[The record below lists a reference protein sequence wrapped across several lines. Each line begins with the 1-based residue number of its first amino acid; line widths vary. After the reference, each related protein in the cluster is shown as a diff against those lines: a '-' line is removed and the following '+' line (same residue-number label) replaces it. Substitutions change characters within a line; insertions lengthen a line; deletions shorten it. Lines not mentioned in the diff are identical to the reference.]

1 MCSSREVDMHRV
13 KSVVRPIPPGRAI
26 VGLFAALVSIVLLPS
41 GVALADTVTTD
52 FENFSTCNK
61 PMPVYPVFPNCGS
74 VNGQD
79 FWKSSPPAPN
89 GIGDNS
95 LPNGYDQQ
103 VVLNAQVPGSPA
115 PSSFGTQSL
124 RLSNALNPS
133 PAVYPPVFYT
143 QTYSRPN
150 TQPDGEDLTDTVFTG
165 RFSFISMFPGREQPG
180 LHISVSPDDGT
191 GGRMS
196 YIALDDASGPN
207 IHLLFY
213 DTNSAGKFVPH
224 DLGTVS
230 RDQPHTIQFWMRL
243 VPGPDNDLV
252 RIAIDG
258 QDSGQCYTT
267 WENYYRAPAP
277 VGEHREP
284 PVTNSFLF
292 LSSASDAADNATP
305 PTGNDLSLLNGGYLF
320 DNVTTTTTAATGPPS
335 CDLTIDKTADSPTVT
350 AGGVAGYQIT
360 VHNRGRL
367 AARHLLLCDRIPR
380 RTTFV
385 SASRRLSRLRVGR
398 CLLIPRLGPGQSA
411 GFHVDLR
418 VASDAPPGSL
428 SNIADVLPGVPGGA
442 GGPPVLPP
450 LTNLPLPI
458 LPASIRAVIAQ
469 APPIARARAL
479 VRILRA
485 RSSAPTPPPV
495 TG

>member
-1 MCSSREVDMHRV
+1 
-13 KSVVRPIPPGRAI
+13 
-26 VGLFAALVSIVLLPS
+26 VGSFATLVSIVLLPCS
-41 GVALADTVTTD
+41 VALADTVATD
-52 FENFSTCNK
+52 FENFSTCAQ
-61 PMPVYPVFPNCGS
+61 PTPVFPTFPNCGS

-79 FWKSSPPAPN
+79 GWKSEPVPN
-89 GIGDNS
+89 SDFGDNS

-103 VVLNAQVPGSPA
+103 VVLNAKIPGTPA
-115 PSSFGTQSL
+115 PVTFGTRSL

-133 PAVYPPVFYT
+133 PAVDPPVFFS
-143 QTYSRPN
+143 QTYSKPN
-150 TQPDGEDLTDTVFTG
+150 AQPSGEDLTNTIFTG
-165 RFSFISMFPGREQPG
+165 RFSFISMFPSRVQPG

-196 YIALDDASGPN
+196 YIALDDEPGPN
-207 IHLLFY
+207 IHLTFY
-213 DTNSAGKFVPH
+213 DTNSAGKFVGH

-243 VPGPDNDLV
+243 VSGPDNDLV

-277 VGEHREP
+277 VGEHRAP
-284 PVTNSFLF
+284 PVTDSFLF
-292 LSSASDAADNATP
+292 LSSASNAADDANP

-320 DNVTTTTTAATGPPS
+320 DNVTTTTSVATGPPS

-380 RTTFV
+380 RATFV
-385 SASRRLSRLRVGR
+385 SASQRLSRLRVGR
-398 CLLIPRLGPGQSA
+398 CLLIPRLGPGQST

-442 GGPPVLPP
+442 GEPPVLPP
-450 LTNLPLPI
+450 LTNLPFPI

-479 VRILRA
+479 VRIIRA
-485 RSSAPTPPPV
+485 ARTPPPPV